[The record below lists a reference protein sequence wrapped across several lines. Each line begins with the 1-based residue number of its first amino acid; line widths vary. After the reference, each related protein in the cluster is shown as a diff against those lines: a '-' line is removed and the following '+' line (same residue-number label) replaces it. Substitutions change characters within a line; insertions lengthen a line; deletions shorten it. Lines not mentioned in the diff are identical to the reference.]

1 MTSERAYTKIVH
13 PSSIEDKHKKIS
25 DLQEFFKDVV
35 EGKLNEMIQ
44 ILEDNEFAEKSM
56 NIALG
61 KAFGVY
67 KPTNFTSKEIIATLL
82 KYVSII

>member
-1 MTSERAYTKIVH
+1 MTTERAFTKILH
-13 PSSIEDKHKKIS
+13 PSSTEDKHKKIS
-25 DLQEFFKDVV
+25 DLQEFFKYVV

-44 ILEDNEFAEKSM
+44 ILEENDFAEKSL

-67 KPTNFTSKEIIATLL
+67 KPSNFTSKEIIATLL
-82 KYVSII
+82 RYASI

>member
-1 MTSERAYTKIVH
+1 MTTEKAFAKILQ

-25 DLQEFFKDVV
+25 DLQEFFKYVV
-35 EGKLNEMIQ
+35 EGKLNDMIQ
-44 ILEDNEFAEKSM
+44 LLEENDFADKSL

-67 KPTNFTSKEIIATLL
+67 KQSNTTSREIIASLL
-82 KYVSII
+82 K

>member
-1 MTSERAYTKIVH
+1 MTTEKTFAKIIQ

-25 DLQEFFKDVV
+25 DLQEFFKYVV
-35 EGKLNEMIQ
+35 EGKLKEMIQ
-44 ILEDNEFAEKSM
+44 LLEENEFAEKSL

-67 KPTNFTSKEIIATLL
+67 KPSNPISKEIISTLL
-82 KYVSII
+82 K